1 LNTVVILQ
9 PSYIP
14 WLGYFNKIAKSDIFV
29 VLDNVQY
36 KKREYQN
43 RNRIRTKQG
52 WLWLTV
58 PVITKEKFFQK
69 INEVEIDNTAD
80 WKEKHF
86 ETIKVNYSHAKFYKD
101 YIGFFENC
109 FQKDWQKLQDLN
121 MEIINFALQVLDI
134 KTPLKL
140 ESELQIEGTSTQ
152 RIVNICKKLSAN
164 TYLSGSGGKDYMNE
178 SLFQNENIGLEYQ
191 SFTHPRYE
199 QVYPGFEPYM
209 SIIDLILNHGQESRN
224 FII

>member
-1 LNTVVILQ
+1 MIMSVHQ
-9 PSYIP
+9 AQYIP

>member
-1 LNTVVILQ
+1 MSVHQ
-9 PSYIP
+9 AQYIP